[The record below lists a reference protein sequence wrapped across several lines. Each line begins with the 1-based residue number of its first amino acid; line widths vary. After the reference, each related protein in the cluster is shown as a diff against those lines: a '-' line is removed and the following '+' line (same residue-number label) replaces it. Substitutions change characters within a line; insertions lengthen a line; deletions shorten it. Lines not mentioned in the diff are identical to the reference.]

1 MNKMNTEEL
10 KLYNAQYTQEERKN
24 LTAQTL
30 AIFRQT
36 NNLQQKEVAELIGI
50 KPQTYGAYENG
61 RNETPTEVLVRLSIL
76 YEVPVDLLIQKDA
89 RKTKENALEQ
99 IELYNRQMDEIKEQ
113 LLKGDTETSEQ
124 FKQLLDQLGQITDT
138 IKTTLKDDNN

>member
-1 MNKMNTEEL
+1 MNTEEL